1 MIGGETITVEVHFDK
16 YIVYFT
22 LILASIVN
30 GINYSLD
37 LDLDNLLLL
46 TILNVIAIACFILVY
61 IFKRRSLRKTS
72 FGVANFIGYSIVAD
86 IVLYGLGIFNKLANY
101 LDDYISAVVI
111 IAGFFILLFETID
124 VVNNTLKKEYKWT
137 TMHS

>member
-1 MIGGETITVEVHFDK
+1 MTVEVQFDK

-61 IFKRRSLRKTS
+61 IFKRNLIRKAS

-86 IVLYGLGIFNKLANY
+86 LVLYGLGIFNKLANY

-111 IAGFFILLFETID
+111 IVGFFILLFETID
-124 VVNNTLKKEYKWT
+124 VINNTLKKEYK
-137 TMHS
+137 

>member
-1 MIGGETITVEVHFDK
+1 MTVEVQFDK

-61 IFKRRSLRKTS
+61 IFKRNLIRKAS

-86 IVLYGLGIFNKLANY
+86 LVLYGLGIFNKLANY

-111 IAGFFILLFETID
+111 IVGFFILLFETID
-124 VVNNTLKKEYKWT
+124 VINNTLKKE
-137 TMHS
+137 

>member
-1 MIGGETITVEVHFDK
+1 MTVEVQLDK
-16 YIVYFT
+16 HIIYFT

-37 LDLDNLLLL
+37 LDIDNLLLL

-61 IFKRRSLRKTS
+61 IFKRHLLHKAS
-72 FGVANFIGYSIVAD
+72 FGVPNFICYSIVAD
-86 IVLYGLGIFNKLANY
+86 LVLYGLGIFNKLANY

-111 IAGFFILLFETID
+111 ITGLFILLFEAID
-124 VVNNTLKKEYKWT
+124 VVNDILKKEYK
-137 TMHS
+137 

>member
-1 MIGGETITVEVHFDK
+1 MTVEVHFDK

-37 LDLDNLLLL
+37 LYLDNLLLL

-61 IFKRRSLRKTS
+61 IFKRHLIRKVS
-72 FGVANFIGYSIVAD
+72 FGDANFIGYSIVAD
-86 IVLYGLGIFNKLANY
+86 LVLYGLGIFNKLANY

-111 IAGFFILLFETID
+111 IVGFFILLFETID
-124 VVNNTLKKEYKWT
+124 VVNNTLKKEHK
-137 TMHS
+137 

>member
-1 MIGGETITVEVHFDK
+1 MTVEVQFDK

-46 TILNVIAIACFILVY
+46 TILNVIAIVCFILVY
-61 IFKRRSLRKTS
+61 IFKRNLIRKAS
-72 FGVANFIGYSIVAD
+72 FSVANFIGYSIVAD

-111 IAGFFILLFETID
+111 IVGLFILLFETID
-124 VVNNTLKKEYKWT
+124 VVNNTLKKEYK
-137 TMHS
+137 

>member
-1 MIGGETITVEVHFDK
+1 MTVEVQFDK

-61 IFKRRSLRKTS
+61 IFKRHLIRKAS

-86 IVLYGLGIFNKLANY
+86 LVLYGLGIFNKLANY

-111 IAGFFILLFETID
+111 IVGFFILLFEAID
-124 VVNNTLKKEYKWT
+124 VVNNMLKKEYK
-137 TMHS
+137 

>member
-1 MIGGETITVEVHFDK
+1 MTVEVHFDK
-16 YIVYFT
+16 YIIYFT

-61 IFKRRSLRKTS
+61 IFKRNLISKAS
-72 FGVANFIGYSIVAD
+72 FGVSNFICHSIVAD
-86 IVLYGLGIFNKLANY
+86 LVLYGLGIFNKLANY

-111 IAGFFILLFETID
+111 IVGFFILLFETID
-124 VVNNTLKKEYKWT
+124 VVNNTLKKEYK
-137 TMHS
+137 

>member
-1 MIGGETITVEVHFDK
+1 MTVEVQFDK

-61 IFKRRSLRKTS
+61 IFKRRSLRKAS

-86 IVLYGLGIFNKLANY
+86 LVLYGLGIFNKLANY

-111 IAGFFILLFETID
+111 IVGFFILLFETID
-124 VVNNTLKKEYKWT
+124 VVNNTFTKEYK
-137 TMHS
+137 

>member
-1 MIGGETITVEVHFDK
+1 MTVEVQFDK
-16 YIVYFT
+16 HIVYFT

-61 IFKRRSLRKTS
+61 IFKRHSLRKVS

-86 IVLYGLGIFNKLANY
+86 LVLYGLGIFNKLANY

-111 IAGFFILLFETID
+111 IVGLFILLFEAID
-124 VVNNTLKKEYKWT
+124 VINNTLKKEYK
-137 TMHS
+137 

>member
-1 MIGGETITVEVHFDK
+1 MTVEVHFDK

-22 LILASIVN
+22 FILASIVN

-37 LDLDNLLLL
+37 LDIDNLLLL
-46 TILNVIAIACFILVY
+46 TILNVIAIVCFILVY
-61 IFKRRSLRKTS
+61 IFKRNLISKAS

-111 IAGFFILLFETID
+111 IVGLFILLFEAID
-124 VVNNTLKKEYKWT
+124 VVNNTLKKEYK
-137 TMHS
+137 

>member
-1 MIGGETITVEVHFDK
+1 MTVEVQFDK

-46 TILNVIAIACFILVY
+46 TILNVIAIVCFILVY
-61 IFKRRSLRKTS
+61 IFKRYLIRKVS
-72 FGVANFIGYSIVAD
+72 FGVANFIGYSIIAD
-86 IVLYGLGIFNKLANY
+86 LVLYGLGIFNKLANY
-101 LDDYISAVVI
+101 LDDYLSAVVI
-111 IAGFFILLFETID
+111 FVGLFILLFEAID
-124 VVNNTLKKEYKWT
+124 VVNSTLKKEYK
-137 TMHS
+137 